1 MASAAPHIAAGG
13 VMGYVDRNLL
23 PGETVE
29 YRAHLHRAIF
39 LQPAIFAVIGL
50 GFVGYGISGPG
61 MDAFW
66 MLGLFFLLYAA
77 VIGVGR
83 VILYVSSE
91 FAITNKRVLIKVG
104 FIHRHTLEMLL
115 TKVETVRVDQG
126 LVARLVGYGTIVVTG
141 TGGTNEPFKSI
152 ANPLEFRKQVQAR
165 AM

>member
-1 MASAAPHIAAGG
+1 
-13 VMGYVDRNLL
+13 MGYVDKNLL

-29 YRAHLHRAIF
+29 YRAHLHPVIF
-39 LQPAIFAVIGL
+39 LQSAIFGVIGVF
-50 GFVGYGISGPG
+50 FVGYGLANAG
-61 MDAFW
+61 MSAFW
-66 MLGLFFLLYAA
+66 MLGAVFLLYAA
-77 VIGVGR
+77 GVGIGR
-83 VILYVSSE
+83 GIQYVSSE

-115 TKVETVRVDQG
+115 AKVETVRVDQG

-165 AM
+165 AAG